1 MTAARRLFDAQRA
14 NGGLPIALAAVLS
27 LANLLLPGMSKAFL
41 GLPLALAAPGYC
53 VAILVF
59 GSAAWTDRFDGVVR
73 LAVICV
79 LSLAA
84 WPLLVLAAYAV
95 YPHVSALSTELCF
108 LVLAVAT
115 LVRVQVLDGARRTAG
130 STNTSTPTPAP
141 APAPRGIPRAP
152 LAAIAVI
159 LAGGTLT
166 LALAH
171 TLPPQQSTSASTA
184 SLAGAAATADAP
196 LPRTSPLTGS
206 VDVAIYNPAP
216 ETRQYLVTAAV
227 AHASSWNTV
236 SITVPPGAQRS
247 ADLVGTLPATGCLTR
262 VTVMVSDAAEKLDP
276 LDTYFQ
282 GNASGDCHG

>member
-59 GSAAWTDRFDGVVR
+59 GSGAWTDRFDGVLR
-73 LAVICV
+73 LAVVCV

-95 YPHVSALSTELCF
+95 YPHVSELSTELCF
-108 LVLAVAT
+108 LALAVAT
-115 LVRVQVLDGARRTAG
+115 LVRVQVLGGARRGAG
-130 STNTSTPTPAP
+130 STAASAP
-141 APAPRGIPRAP
+141 AADAPTRRKIPRAP
-152 LAAIAVI
+152 LAAVAVVV
-159 LAGGTLT
+159 AAAAFTLV
-166 LALAH
+166 LAH
-171 TLPPQQSTSASTA
+171 TLPPQQSASASTA
-184 SLAGAAATADAP
+184 SLAGTAANAGSP

-206 VDVAIYNPAP
+206 VEVSIYNPAP
-216 ETRQYLVTAAV
+216 ETREYLVTATV
-227 AHASSWNTV
+227 AHAGSWSAV
-236 SITVPPGAQRS
+236 SITVPPGARS
-247 ADLVGTLPATGCLTR
+247 SVHLVGALPATGCLTR
-262 VTVMVSDAAEKLDP
+262 VSVAVSDGPEKLEP

-282 GNASGDCHG
+282 ASTSGGCHG